1 MTRQNAMKRQEKWWK
16 NWRKET
22 PNWSPSS
29 VCRLLWFSA
38 ESLGQ
43 NTAPAPGQ
51 NKHTRLTNITTE
63 DTSVNDFLARPF
75 VGQERATPPNGIAR
89 QKWPPDRLV
98 SLRRYWTTTK
108 PTIKTQ
114 YTIKSRTDF
123 GQSGQTLL
131 LDVPDELLGTE
142 VQHFLNVQFGHVDA
156 DRDAGTVGGGQRRF
170 VFRDRAAGSGG
181 RGRRQRRVV
190 ATHLGAGR
198 RGASAL
204 APVQQAGTRSA
215 FMALVDLHL
224 GHTFLNK
231 AIQSSFRGLYFG
243 ESIHWHLF
251 GEHGTCTRGSS
262 PQCVG
267 RQVRMQRL
275 ENQRIVFY
283 ARTCIT
289 DSSFGKF
296 LDKRRKQ
303 DPSSKGFP
311 QSGEKNTGA

>member
-181 RGRRQRRVV
+181 RGPPPTTRSGHSSRRGPSRRFSS
-190 ATHLGAGR
+190 GAGSAGRHSVRIHGAR
-198 RGASAL
+198 RSPPRPHFPEQSN
-204 APVQQAGTRSA
+204 PVVISGPLFRRINPLTSVRWTWHVYAGVFST
-215 FMALVDLHL
+215 MC
-224 GHTFLNK
+224 
-231 AIQSSFRGLYFG
+231 
-243 ESIHWHLF
+243 WP
-251 GEHGTCTRGSS
+251 SS
-262 PQCVG
+262 PNAKARESEDRVLCSYLHY
-267 RQVRMQRL
+267 RFFL
-275 ENQRIVFY
+275 WKVFGQK
-283 ARTCIT
+283 AEAG
-289 DSSFGKF
+289 SKF
-296 LDKRRKQ
+296 
-303 DPSSKGFP
+303 
-311 QSGEKNTGA
+311 